1 MKKTGVKNWEAETV
15 MEKTKIVYQIYENA
29 EGAITN
35 VEATLFDRDGGY
47 LGNLSKMKDGGLSA
61 NFGNNVSPEKMKES
75 FALFVDEVGDL
86 LKNEPEK
93 PTMAKLVLHAYT
105 NARGVPEWEQVYV
118 KILNDE
124 DNTVIHESVHADS
137 FGNEQK
143 AISVPAGVRLRI
155 EASTPEC
162 FDKVDVAIVDPIA
175 GGSVGEASMSFTCGV
190 ITVFLNSNDV
200 ETAQYDVLYSSGEK
214 EGQILRF
221 GEVLRG
227 GSSLFVLGAGD
238 FRIQFKEVNGYK
250 PDPENVDIVRK
261 SVFDEFSC
269 TVTYTKD

>member
-1 MKKTGVKNWEAETV
+1 M
-15 MEKTKIVYQIYENA
+15 
-29 EGAITN
+29 
-35 VEATLFDRDGGY
+35 
-47 LGNLSKMKDGGLSA
+47 
-61 NFGNNVSPEKMKES
+61 
-75 FALFVDEVGDL
+75 
-86 LKNEPEK
+86 
-93 PTMAKLVLHAYT
+93 
-105 NARGVPEWEQVYV
+105 
-118 KILNDE
+118 
-124 DNTVIHESVHADS
+124 
-137 FGNEQK
+137 
-143 AISVPAGVRLRI
+143 
-155 EASTPEC
+155 
-162 FDKVDVAIVDPIA
+162 
-175 GGSVGEASMSFTCGV
+175 
-190 ITVFLNSNDV
+190 